1 MRARFALQ
9 SPPSQDDNSK
19 RFTMTC
25 GLEATFE
32 RRMSEHHFTSIDRT
46 HEDDP
51 ALAGLRTRMDDMM
64 HARTERMIR
73 QRRRLH
79 ATPEPAGSEF
89 ATTEFVV
96 EQLREAGLQP
106 RVMPERTGIVVD
118 VDLGAR
124 HNTFVAIRAELDCV
138 RVNDDKQ
145 VPYASTRPGLCHA
158 CGHDVHAT
166 IAMNTGQ
173 VLHELRPQIA
183 ALKPMHNVRLVF
195 QPAEETAIGA
205 RQMIQHGAIDHVE
218 CILAMHVEPFT
229 PAGRVGLRRGALTVA
244 CKLFTFHLRGRGG
257 HSARPFEAIDP
268 ILAATSLV
276 DQLYQYCPRVVD
288 ARHPT
293 VLTIGSIHA
302 GSAPNAI
309 PDDAVVAG
317 TLRTL
322 REDDLRLIQQR
333 MEEIRAAVAQAS
345 GCDIELSFGSYCPAT
360 NNDARLVDLVEHS
373 ARQAFGH
380 DAVQWIDL
388 PSMGGEDFAFYQE
401 LIPGAIIR
409 LGAALR
415 DERKRRPLHSS
426 LFDVDETALTVGGR
440 LMARWALDA
449 AMTFEPGVA

>member
-1 MRARFALQ
+1 MTRHSAITNGRTHGGDDDVLADLHARINA
-9 SPPSQDDNSK
+9 S
-19 RFTMTC
+19 
-25 GLEATFE
+25 LEA
-32 RRMSEHHFTSIDRT
+32 RQ
-46 HEDDP
+46 
-51 ALAGLRTRMDDMM
+51 
-64 HARTERMIR
+64 ERMVR
-73 QRRRLH
+73 QRRRMH
-79 ATPEPAGSEF
+79 ATPEPSNHEF

-106 RVMPERTGIVVD
+106 RVMPEKTGIIVD
-118 VDLGAR
+118 LDLGAQR
-124 HNTFVAIRAELDCV
+124 DTFIAIRAELDCV
-138 RVNDDKQ
+138 QVDDDKQ

-166 IAMNTGQ
+166 IAINAVQT
-173 VLHELRPQIA
+173 LNELKASITD
-183 ALKPMHNVRLVF
+183 LKPLHNVRVIF
-195 QPAEETAIGA
+195 QPAEETATGA
-205 RQMIQHGAIDHVE
+205 RQMIKHGAIDRVE
-218 CILAMHVEPFT
+218 CVLAMHVEPFT
-229 PAGRVGLRRGALTVA
+229 PVGKVGLRRGALTVA

-268 ILAATSLV
+268 ILAATSLI

-302 GSAPNAI
+302 GNAPNAI
-309 PDDAVVAG
+309 PDEAVVTG

-333 MEEIRAAVAQAS
+333 MDEIREAVAQAS

-360 NNDARLVDLVEHS
+360 NNDSRLIDLIEH
-373 ARQAFGH
+373 AAHATFGD
-380 DAVQWIDL
+380 DAAMWIDL

-426 LFDVDETALTVGGR
+426 LFDIDEGALGVGAR
-440 LMARWALDA
+440 LMTRWALDA
-449 AMTFEPGVA
+449 ALSFEPGRD